1 MKRLLKGQLFN
12 FLGNEQMFGNSQ
24 VVFLKPILKETIWG
38 GKRLEEFGFAIGERN
53 IGEAWVISAH
63 ENGDC
68 LVRNPSLPEMTLS
81 RFWKEF
87 PEFFGKAK
95 SETSEKPFPLLTKI
109 IDARADLSI
118 QVHPD
123 DAYARKNENGSL
135 GKTECWYILDALPE
149 TKIVIG
155 HRGKSLEETAKMI
168 RQGLWKD
175 FIREIPVKKGDF
187 FYIKPG
193 TVHAIKGGTLILE
206 TQQSSDIT
214 YRVYDYDRLSNGKPR
229 ELHVQ
234 QSIDVIV
241 SPFIEEE
248 PPRNETKSVDK
259 EFSQLVSCDKFTVW
273 KAAVKGRLE
282 FIQNQDFLLCTVVE
296 GEGEING
303 TKIKKGDSFILG
315 KNFGEAEF
323 KGQMELILSSE

>member
-1 MKRLLKGQLFN
+1 MSSDLQA
-12 FLGNEQMFGNSQ
+12 
-24 VVFLKPILKETIWG
+24 VFFEPILKETIWG
-38 GKRLEEFGFAIGERN
+38 GNRLSEYGFDTNGKKC
-53 IGEAWVISAH
+53 GEAWVISAH
-63 ENGDC
+63 KNGDC
-68 LVRNPSLPEMTLS
+68 LIKGAGNESSTLS
-81 RFWKEF
+81 RFWKEH
-87 PEFFGKAK
+87 PEFFGK
-95 SETSEKPFPLLTKI
+95 SEAETKNKPFPLLTKI
-109 IDARADLSI
+109 IDAKSDLSI

-123 DAYARKNENGSL
+123 DDYAKKNENGSL
-135 GKTECWYILDALPE
+135 GKTECWYILDALPG

-155 HRGKSLEETAKMI
+155 HRGKSPEETAKMI

-206 TQQSSDIT
+206 TQQSSDVT

-248 PPRNETKSVDK
+248 TPKQTSKTANKNLR
-259 EFSQLVSCDKFTVW
+259 QLLSCDKFTVW
-273 KAAVKGRLE
+273 KADVNGELE
-282 FIQNQDFLLCTVVE
+282 LCQDQKYILCTVVE
-296 GEGEING
+296 GMGEINQV
-303 TKIKKGDSFILG
+303 KIKKGDSFILG
-315 KNFGEAEF
+315 NDFGKAEF